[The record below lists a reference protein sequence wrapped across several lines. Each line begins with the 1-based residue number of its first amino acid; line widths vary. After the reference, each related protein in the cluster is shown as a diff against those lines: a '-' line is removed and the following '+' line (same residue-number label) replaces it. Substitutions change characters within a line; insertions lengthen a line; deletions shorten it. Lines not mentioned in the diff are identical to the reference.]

1 MQLLCDRKRVDGVE
15 ERTLQRLAARRAVTL
30 EPAWT
35 ALPHQIPPDGDWD
48 AWLLRAGRGAG
59 KTEAMARYVR
69 QHLVDLGATARVG
82 VGAPTVADARDVCAE
97 GVTGLVTLHPG
108 EFEYNRSLGEARHR
122 GGGYVKFLGSENP
135 ARWNGPQWSLLW
147 WDELALCNVAAVE
160 QSLFGLRLGAQPR
173 MVASTTPKG
182 SNFVRALAREPGT
195 VERHATMYDNPHLSQ
210 VAVRRLQ
217 AKYEGTRL
225 GAQELLGE
233 YLDDVVGAL
242 WKRAMFDERRE
253 APDLA
258 RVVVGVDPAATA
270 NEDSDET
277 GIIVAGLGVDK
288 QAYVL
293 ADRSCRLSPD
303 GWARRTIA
311 AYDEFKADRV
321 IVEVNN
327 GGDMVAHTLRTV
339 RPRLPIETV
348 HASRGKLTRAE
359 PIAALYEQARV
370 WHVAPFEDLENQL
383 CQWVP
388 ESGTSPDRLDA
399 LVWALSAFKLT
410 EENRSRSPVGL

>member
-15 ERTLQRLAARRAVTL
+15 ERTLQRLAARRVVTL

-69 QHLVDLGATARVG
+69 QHLVDLGAAARVG

-182 SNFVRALAREPGT
+182 SNFVRALALEPGT
-195 VERHATMYDNPHLSQ
+195 V
-210 VAVRRLQ
+210 
-217 AKYEGTRL
+217 
-225 GAQELLGE
+225 
-233 YLDDVVGAL
+233 
-242 WKRAMFDERRE
+242 
-253 APDLA
+253 
-258 RVVVGVDPAATA
+258 
-270 NEDSDET
+270 
-277 GIIVAGLGVDK
+277 
-288 QAYVL
+288 
-293 ADRSCRLSPD
+293 
-303 GWARRTIA
+303 
-311 AYDEFKADRV
+311 
-321 IVEVNN
+321 
-327 GGDMVAHTLRTV
+327 
-339 RPRLPIETV
+339 
-348 HASRGKLTRAE
+348 
-359 PIAALYEQARV
+359 
-370 WHVAPFEDLENQL
+370 
-383 CQWVP
+383 
-388 ESGTSPDRLDA
+388 
-399 LVWALSAFKLT
+399 
-410 EENRSRSPVGL
+410 